1 MVKFNT
7 LLCGLADSPADASKT
22 SATQAESAAANVSRD
37 LSPALEKQFWIWE
50 QELKP
55 KSLLSLFS
63 FKRERP
69 DLNDYLELAE
79 LKFFESTGLKVRYR
93 EPADLSEFF
102 AKLDE
107 LKAKKSANP
116 DNTENQNS
124 NNKKDQAC
132 L

>member
-1 MVKFNT
+1 MKLTEKQNSTTVF
-7 LLCGLADSPADASKT
+7 S
-22 SATQAESAAANVSRD
+22 SAAANVSRD
-37 LSPALEKQFWIWE
+37 LSAALEKQFWIWE

-55 KSLLSLFS
+55 KSFWSLFS

-79 LKFFESTGLKVRYR
+79 LKFFESTGLKVRFR

-107 LKAKKSANP
+107 LKAKKSANS
-116 DNTENQNS
+116 DNTEV
-124 NNKKDQAC
+124 
-132 L
+132 LPPF